1 MVVTFAALIPT
12 PSAQIGRLVDRMRG
26 YLIRQAT

>member
-1 MVVTFAALIPT
+1 VVTFAALIPT
-12 PSAQIGRLVDRMRG
+12 PSLTIGRLVDRMRG